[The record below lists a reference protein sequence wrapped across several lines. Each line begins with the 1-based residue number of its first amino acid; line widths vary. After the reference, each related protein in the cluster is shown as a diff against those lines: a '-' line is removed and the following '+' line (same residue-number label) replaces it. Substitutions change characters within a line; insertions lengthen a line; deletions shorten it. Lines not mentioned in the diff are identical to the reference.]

1 MTNDVHTPDATGTA
15 LGDRADPRWW
25 VAPLVATLLA
35 PLLSLA
41 VAVRADLFTA
51 LPVILIGGFVLPLAL
66 VAASWFLARTR
77 RRRKARTNLA
87 VAACGL
93 AAGYP
98 GLLAGIGWTVFVVMV
113 ITGHGPT

>member
-1 MTNDVHTPDATGTA
+1 MTNDVRAPDATGTA
-15 LGDRADPRWW
+15 PGDEADPRWW

-66 VAASWFLARTR
+66 VTPSWFLARTR
-77 RRRKARTNLA
+77 RRRKARTDLA

-113 ITGHGPT
+113 ITGHGTS

>member
-1 MTNDVHTPDATGTA
+1 MTNDAPAPATSTA
-15 LGDRADPRWW
+15 PGDEADPRWW

-51 LPVILIGGFVLPLAL
+51 LPAILIGGFVLPLAL
-66 VAASWFLARTR
+66 VAPSWFLARTR
-77 RRRKARTNLA
+77 RRRRTRTHLA

-113 ITGHGPT
+113 LTGHGPT